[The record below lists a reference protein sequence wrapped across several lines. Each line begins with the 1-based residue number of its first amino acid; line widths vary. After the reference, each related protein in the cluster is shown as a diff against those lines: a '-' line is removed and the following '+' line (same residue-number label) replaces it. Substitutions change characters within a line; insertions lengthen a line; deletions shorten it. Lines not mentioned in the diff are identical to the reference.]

1 MLLASSRKNT
11 SHRKARKEKTQQNAK
26 TGKKT
31 ERRKLRQTLEGKEPR
46 TNGLHLQNGIP
57 LTTNA
62 SI

>member
-11 SHRKARKEKTQQNAK
+11 NIERPERKKTQQNAK

-31 ERRKLRQTLEGKEPR
+31 ERRKLRRTLEGKKQR
-46 TNGLHLQNGIP
+46 TNGLHLHNDIP